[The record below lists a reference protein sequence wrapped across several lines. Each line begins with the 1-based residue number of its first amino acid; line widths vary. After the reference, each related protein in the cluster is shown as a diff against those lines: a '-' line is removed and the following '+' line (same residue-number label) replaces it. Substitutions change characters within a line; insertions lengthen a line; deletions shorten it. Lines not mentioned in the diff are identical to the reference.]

1 MRQIEIFE
9 VPSPC
14 IGVCT
19 NGPRGYCTGC
29 FRSRDERLHWLNIDN
44 NTRKQINDACS
55 RRKASY
61 LKRKQSQAN
70 TSQPTQVQESI
81 PQQDSLF

>member
-70 TSQPTQVQESI
+70 ASQPTQVQEST

>member
-29 FRSRDERLHWLNIDN
+29 FRSRDERLHWLTIDN
-44 NTRKQINDACS
+44 NTRKQINDACA

-61 LKRKQSQAN
+61 LKRKQSQSSAIQ
-70 TSQPTQVQESI
+70 SDSAPEST